1 MLTPAFEL
9 KQDPSFL
16 TIIIKARFAKVSE
29 TEIFVDGTDF
39 KFHSKPYFLRLNLP
53 GRLIEDGKE
62 KASYDVDTGTFTVR
76 IPKESEG
83 EEFQGLD
90 LLTKLLAP
98 SGETSAKE
106 PCIEV
111 IGNVEE
117 RVDGDDVEEDFD
129 WQVEQQPFCGDEE
142 DGDRLVGNVT
152 YGFANRRSGVFKRL
166 RDEICGV
173 VDIDEADNISLP
185 ERKRARMMAEK
196 EKFDDSHYLAD
207 LYQDDAIQPLLQF
220 KPSWVQNYKKMREK
234 MVLAGEAA
242 SGQDFTYNV
251 GFTEDEK
258 ELMVKLP
265 RKEFTLSNVEVD
277 GALLGVADI
286 LFAYAY
292 NVRSNE
298 GEHSVESAWTV
309 CKLSSTL
316 SCLDWFQTPRE
327 MAIACCRRALCFPL
341 YRSWALCRKLL
352 KDVRMILRL
361 GRNQV
366 LKCFFEIHKLLSNDE
381 PRYILNDLYIS
392 DYCVWL
398 QSISNER
405 LSALE
410 QRIGEAQLEKKDI
423 GLDLDDLEE
432 AASVVEDDEMKRING
447 TEHREDRTPGHQD
460 APYQEQSMDSDQSQV
475 IHQVGY
481 PDLIRRATPGPD
493 VVTAHIARAAE
504 TVAMERDDAVDS
516 DDGDDVHVADG
527 GEMEK
532 GGTKK
537 SGTSSRIPTT
547 CSGSDVEVS
556 NHNHCSPE
564 NDSVNKVIIAST
576 DRSDQVV
583 PSSTDGLGVPH
594 SGSGLKTMH
603 MRRKDEKDNNR
614 TAGHERE
621 EEVEVVETMQDMLN
635 HLSLDPPIPSSS
647 SSSSSLSS
655 SGHKSSSN
663 KEWAEKPPT
672 KLVEMFEDK

>member
-9 KQDPSFL
+9 KQDPSYL
-16 TIIIKARFAKVSE
+16 TIIIKARYAKVSE
-29 TEIFVDGTDF
+29 TEIFVDGADF

-106 PCIEV
+106 PSIEV
-111 IGNVEE
+111 IGNDEG
-117 RVDGDDVEEDFD
+117 RGDGEDVEEDFD

-142 DGDRLVGNVT
+142 DRGRLGGNVT

-242 SGQDFTYNV
+242 SGQNFTYNV

-341 YRSWALCRKLL
+341 YRSWELCRKLL

-405 LSALE
+405 LAALE
-410 QRIGEAQLEKKDI
+410 QQIGE
-423 GLDLDDLEE
+423 
-432 AASVVEDDEMKRING
+432 
-447 TEHREDRTPGHQD
+447 
-460 APYQEQSMDSDQSQV
+460 V
-475 IHQVGY
+475 IHQVGT

-504 TVAMERDDAVDS
+504 TVAMERDDAPDS
-516 DDGDDVHVADG
+516 DDEDNVHVADG
-527 GEMEK
+527 GVVEK
-532 GGTKK
+532 NCMKE
-537 SGTSSRIPTT
+537 SGTFSRIPTT
-547 CSGSDVEVS
+547 CSGSDVREVS
-556 NHNHCSPE
+556 NLNHCSPD
-564 NDSVNKVIIAST
+564 NDSVDKVIIAST
-576 DRSDQVV
+576 DCSDDRLGQVM
-583 PSSTDGLGVPH
+583 PSSTNSLDLPH
-594 SGSGLKTMH
+594 SGSPSRTMH
-603 MRRKDEKDNNR
+603 IRRKDEQGND
-614 TAGHERE
+614 RE
-621 EEVEVVETMQDMLN
+621 DEVEVVETMQDMLN
-635 HLSLDPPIPSSS
+635 HLSLDPSIPSSS
-647 SSSSSLSS
+647 SSSSSLSLTS

>member
-1 MLTPAFEL
+1 
-9 KQDPSFL
+9 
-16 TIIIKARFAKVSE
+16 
-29 TEIFVDGTDF
+29 
-39 KFHSKPYFLRLNLP
+39 
-53 GRLIEDGKE
+53 
-62 KASYDVDTGTFTVR
+62 
-76 IPKESEG
+76 
-83 EEFQGLD
+83 
-90 LLTKLLAP
+90 
-98 SGETSAKE
+98 
-106 PCIEV
+106 
-111 IGNVEE
+111 
-117 RVDGDDVEEDFD
+117 
-129 WQVEQQPFCGDEE
+129 
-142 DGDRLVGNVT
+142 
-152 YGFANRRSGVFKRL
+152 
-166 RDEICGV
+166 
-173 VDIDEADNISLP
+173 
-185 ERKRARMMAEK
+185 
-196 EKFDDSHYLAD
+196 
-207 LYQDDAIQPLLQF
+207 
-220 KPSWVQNYKKMREK
+220 MR
-234 MVLAGEAA
+234 
-242 SGQDFTYNV
+242 V

-405 LSALE
+405 LAALE
-410 QRIGEAQLEKKDI
+410 QQIGEAQLEKKDI

-432 AASVVEDDEMKRING
+432 AASVVEDDEMRRNG
-447 TEHREDRTPGHQD
+447 TEHREDQTPGHHGN
-460 APYQEQSMDSDQSQV
+460 PSLQEHSMDSDQPQV

-493 VVTAHIARAAE
+493 VVTAHIVRAAE
-504 TVAMERDDAVDS
+504 TVAMERDDDS
-516 DDGDDVHVADG
+516 DDSDDEDNVHVADG
-527 GEMEK
+527 GVVQEHSMKE
-532 GGTKK
+532 
-537 SGTSSRIPTT
+537 SGTSSQIPKTG
-547 CSGSDVEVS
+547 SSSDVGEVS
-556 NHNHCSPE
+556 NLNHCSPD

-576 DRSDQVV
+576 DCSDDRLGQVM
-583 PSSTDGLGVPH
+583 PSSTNSLDLPH
-594 SGSGLKTMH
+594 SGSPSRTMH
-603 MRRKDEKDNNR
+603 IRRKDEQGND
-614 TAGHERE
+614 RE
-621 EEVEVVETMQDMLN
+621 DEVEVVETMQDMLN
-635 HLSLDPPIPSSS
+635 HLSLDPSIPSSS
-647 SSSSSLSS
+647 SSSSSLSLTS